1 MNAITIYRKR
11 SLAVVP
17 FVRIKISIV
26 AQIEQ
31 VRLAIAT
38 FCQALNTFTDAV
50 GHAIAALDEFACQ
63 YSWSM
68 IDEKRNHKMRWLW
81 FRLLQRLG
89 IN

>member
-17 FVRIKISIV
+17 FARIKISIV
-26 AQIEQ
+26 VQIEQ

-38 FCQALNTFTDAV
+38 FNQAFNIFTDAV
-50 GHAIAALDEFACQ
+50 EHAIAAHDEFACQ

-68 IDEKRNHKMRWLW
+68 IDEKRNHRMRWLW

-89 IN
+89 IC